1 MKDRIQKILARAGHG
16 SRRACEELI
25 AQGRV
30 TLNGKAA
37 KLGEKADPTQDE
49 IRVDGIRVRVSPAP
63 KVYIALHKPRGV
75 LTTTRENDSRPT
87 IRDLVPVPG
96 HLYPV
101 GRLDYESE
109 GLILLTND
117 GDLTNKLTHP
127 RYRHEKE
134 YRVLVARQPTR
145 EQAEALRHG
154 VVLEDGHRTAP
165 AKVRVGETLPG
176 KGTWMT
182 ITLTEGRKRQIRE
195 MCARVG
201 LPVRRLIRV
210 RLGTLKLGKLKP
222 REWRYLTEAEVR
234 ALQRYANTTPPP
246 RGRQRS
252 GKRR

>member
-16 SRRACEELI
+16 SRRTCEELI

-30 TLNGKAA
+30 TVNGKVA
-37 KLGEKADPTQDE
+37 KLGDKADAAHDE
-49 IRVDGIRVRVSPAP
+49 IRVDGVRVRVAPAE

-127 RYRHEKE
+127 RYQHEKE
-134 YRVLVARQPTR
+134 YRVLVVHQPNQ
-145 EQAEALRHG
+145 EQVEALRHG
-154 VVLEDGHRTAP
+154 VVLEDGYRTAP
-165 AKVRVGETLPG
+165 TKVRVGETLPG

-182 ITLTEGRKRQIRE
+182 IILTEGRKRQIRE
-195 MCARVG
+195 MCSRVG
-201 LPVRRLIRV
+201 LPVKRLIRV
-210 RLGTLKLGKLKP
+210 RIGTLKLGKLKP
-222 REWRYLTEAEVR
+222 REWRYLTEAE
-234 ALQRYANTTPPP
+234 
-246 RGRQRS
+246 
-252 GKRR
+252 